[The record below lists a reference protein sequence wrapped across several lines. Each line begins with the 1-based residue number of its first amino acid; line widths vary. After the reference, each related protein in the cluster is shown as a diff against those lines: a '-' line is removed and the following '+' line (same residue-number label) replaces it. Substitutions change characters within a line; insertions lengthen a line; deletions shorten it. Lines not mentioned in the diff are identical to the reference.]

1 MKTLRQLFPFYLRL
15 DKSLE
20 IIEQGPSLKKICLL
34 SGNFRDCFKF
44 IRPNF
49 EITYTFDSIVEFSNQ
64 VFVLELRDSPNK
76 IRLKG
81 QFIIHHEVDNE
92 LWFCGSP
99 WLMSMEDILKYNLV
113 ITDFA
118 LHDSAVDT
126 FLMMNQNTL
135 TLEDSSK
142 MIADLRNKNESLE
155 KINQRLDSI
164 IYAITHDFRAPLLA
178 SIGLLQL
185 PESLLNSQV
194 PDVLHTLKKLDR
206 TIIHLNELSKNDKVE
221 LKVTSLD
228 LKRLIEEIYSNYQII
243 YNISVPLQLTIQS
256 TCPFNSDAF
265 RIRTILN
272 NLISNAIKYSKGTE
286 DSYVSIDIQIS
297 EETCTLTIT
306 DNGEGIDQ
314 KNLDDIFK
322 LFFRASS
329 KSQGSGI
336 GLYVIK
342 EMVHFL
348 KGTITVISEK
358 GIGTTFKLTLHNQNL
373 NHHEKN

>member
-1 MKTLRQLFPFYLRL
+1 MQTLRQLFPFYLRL
-15 DKSLE
+15 DHDLNF
-20 IIEQGPSLKKICLL
+20 IEYGPSMGKLRTL
-34 SGNFRDCFKF
+34 SGKF
-44 IRPNF
+44 EDHFQYIRPNF
-49 EITYTFDSIVEFSNQ
+49 EITYTFESIVEFSNQ
-64 VFVLELRDSPNK
+64 VFVLELRNSPNK
-76 IRLKG
+76 IRIKG

-135 TLEDSSK
+135 TLEDSTK
-142 MIADLRNKNESLE
+142 MITDLRHKNESLE

-185 PESLLNSQV
+185 PEPLLYSQV

-221 LKVTSLD
+221 LKITALD
-228 LKRLIEEIYSNYQII
+228 LKGMIQEIYSNYQII
-243 YNISVPLQLTIQS
+243 YNVSVPLQLTIES
-256 TCPFNSDAF
+256 VCPFNSDSF

-272 NLISNAIKYSKGTE
+272 NLISNALKYSKANTE
-286 DSYVSIDIQIS
+286 SYVSIDIQIT
-297 EETCTLTIT
+297 EETCLLTIS

-314 KNLDDIFK
+314 KNLNDIFK
-322 LFFRASS
+322 LFFRASA

-342 EMVHFL
+342 EMIHFL
-348 KGTITVISEK
+348 KGTITVTSEK
-358 GIGTTFKLTLHNQNL
+358 GIGTTFKITLPNQNL

>member
-1 MKTLRQLFPFYLRL
+1 MRTLRKLFPFYIRL
-15 DKSLE
+15 NQSLD
-20 IIEQGPSLKKICLL
+20 IIEYGPSMGKLREL
-34 SGNFRDCFKF
+34 SGNFKEHFQY

-49 EITYTFDSIVEFSNQ
+49 EINYSFDSIVEFSNQ
-64 VFVLELRDSPNK
+64 VFVLELKNSPHK

-81 QFIIHHEVDNE
+81 QFILHHEIDNE

-99 WLMSMEDILKYNLV
+99 WLMSMENMIEYNLK

-142 MIADLRNKNESLE
+142 MITDLSQKNKSLK

-185 PESLLNSQV
+185 PEPLLHNQV
-194 PDVLHTLKKLDR
+194 PEVLNTLKKLDR
-206 TIIHLNELSKNDKVE
+206 TIIHLNELSKNEKVE
-221 LKVTSLD
+221 LKVTALD
-228 LKRLIEEIYSNYQII
+228 LNALIQEIYANYQII
-243 YNISVPLQLTIQS
+243 YGLSIPLHIEIEATQS
-256 TCPFNSDAF
+256 FYSDAF

-272 NLISNAIKYSKGTE
+272 NLISNALKYSKA
-286 DSYVSIDIQIS
+286 DSESFVNIHILINDEQCQLSLS
-297 EETCTLTIT
+297 
-306 DNGEGIDQ
+306 DNGEGIDP
-314 KNLDDIFK
+314 KNLEAIFK
-322 LFFRASS
+322 LFFRAST
-329 KSQGSGI
+329 KSQGNGI
-336 GLYVIK
+336 GLYIIK

-348 KGTITVISEK
+348 KGTIDVTSEK
-358 GIGTTFKLTLHNQNL
+358 GKGTTFTLVLPNQIKETL
-373 NHHEKN
+373 